1 MTTGQNRHL
10 SAPRHEQPTAKSKA
24 GAYTNMLAEAERQA
38 GEHLDRLITDY
49 LRLLEGAGQMY
60 ARAVERGNHAYLA
73 IEQPARAHYERQ
85 LEIADQAYNAI
96 VQPAQIELDRINKDT
111 QRMFNEAIVPIE
123 KGLAEAIQAAQA
135 LLQGIQIGQGKSP
148 LG

>member
-1 MTTGQNRHL
+1 MTTAHNRQL
-10 SAPRHEQPTAKSKA
+10 SAPRHEQHTTKSRT

-49 LRLLEGAGQMY
+49 LRLLEGAGGMY
-60 ARAVERGNHAYLA
+60 ARAVERGNKAYLD

-96 VQPAQIELDRINKDT
+96 VQPAQHELDRINKDA

-135 LLQGIQIGQGKSP
+135 LLQGLAIGRGGTST
-148 LG
+148 G